1 MIKLELTIDQINALL
16 NALSP
21 LPYAQVHELIKLI
34 LEQGNPQAQAI
45 MDAKKVEESEK
56 KED

>member
-1 MIKLELTIDQINALL
+1 MIKLELTVDQVNNLL

-21 LPYAQVHELIKLI
+21 LPYAQVHDLIRVI

-45 MDAKKVEESEK
+45 MDAKKAEEEQK
-56 KED
+56 AA

>member
-1 MIKLELTIDQINALL
+1 MIKLELTIDQINSLL

-45 MDAKKVEESEK
+45 MGAKKSEESEK